1 MIGALEGIKV
11 IDMSRVVAGPLCG
24 SILGDLGAEVIKV
37 EGPGIQDEIRSWYT
51 DQMEDISLYY
61 MSVNRNKK
69 AITLNLKSEKGIKI
83 AKEIIKDSDVLIE
96 NFKSGTMERLGLG
109 YEELKEINP
118 NLIFCSV
125 TGYGQDGPYSSFP
138 GYDFLAQAMSGLMS
152 VNGEVEGEPIKTGIA
167 MSDMFTALYATI
179 SVLASLQARHITK
192 EGQQTDVSL
201 LDSTV
206 ASMLNIAT
214 SYLNTGA
221 LPKRYG
227 NQHPNLVPYQ
237 SFDTKDKQIILAVGN
252 DNQFKKVCNLLNLDE
267 LPNDE
272 KFSTASSRN
281 INRTELLPIL
291 QKQLLKA
298 TSEEWIEKFREH
310 NIPTGPIN
318 NMEEVFQD
326 PQVKS
331 RKMTTEVPHPTLGNV
346 TLLSSPMKLS
356 GTPAKIDK
364 HPPLPG
370 EHTADILKDMNYNKQ
385 EIEELYKENII

>member
-167 MSDMFTALYATI
+167 MSDMFT
-179 SVLASLQARHITK
+179 
-192 EGQQTDVSL
+192 
-201 LDSTV
+201 
-206 ASMLNIAT
+206 
-214 SYLNTGA
+214 
-221 LPKRYG
+221 
-227 NQHPNLVPYQ
+227 
-237 SFDTKDKQIILAVGN
+237 
-252 DNQFKKVCNLLNLDE
+252 
-267 LPNDE
+267 
-272 KFSTASSRN
+272 
-281 INRTELLPIL
+281 
-291 QKQLLKA
+291 
-298 TSEEWIEKFREH
+298 
-310 NIPTGPIN
+310 
-318 NMEEVFQD
+318 
-326 PQVKS
+326 
-331 RKMTTEVPHPTLGNV
+331 
-346 TLLSSPMKLS
+346 
-356 GTPAKIDK
+356 
-364 HPPLPG
+364 
-370 EHTADILKDMNYNKQ
+370 
-385 EIEELYKENII
+385 